1 MKIKNIL
8 PAVAVLLS
16 AASIATAQNTTTA
29 VQPANKQN
37 IAVKPATRASYEGVE
52 LIRQKDAS
60 GKDKDLLVR
69 VQVDASKLDLQSTEA
84 LAVSPYLA
92 SQNDPSKR
100 VDLKELVIAG
110 NNRALAIKRSI
121 ALHNAPKDFKESSE
135 LVKFT
140 KLSRKIIT
148 LQRTIP
154 FEDWMKKSDLF
165 VRERTFGCATCF
177 NDQYGAPLLLGSL
190 RAEPYLPNFKTE
202 YITPEV
208 EAVKRRADKIE
219 THFNYKVGRH
229 ELLHDF
235 GNNAKEFEFVDK
247 FMRSFTDDDNI
258 QMSDYVIDGYAS
270 PEGDFN
276 SNMSLSQRR
285 ANSFADYMR
294 TTYGIARNKMR
305 INWHGEDWKGLRAA
319 VEKSDYAN
327 KNAIINIIDSYST
340 DVQRETRIKALDG
353 GNTYN
358 RLLQELY
365 PPLRRNE
372 MTVGYTV
379 KAFDLEEALKVYHT
393 KPSQLSIEEFFRVA
407 NTFKEGSEDFLE
419 VFLTAHKFYPNDA
432 VTNLNTAAAYI
443 NIDAPETNVEALK
456 KAEEMLQKAPKDAPE
471 TMNNKAIVLFKK
483 GDVEQARKLFE
494 AAAAKQSRAAVS
506 NLHEMDKWK
515 ESL

>member
-8 PAVAVLLS
+8 PAVAVFLS
-16 AASIATAQNTTTA
+16 VASFAMAQNTT
-29 VQPANKQN
+29 PAAKSKKQN
-37 IAVKPATRASYEGVE
+37 VATNPYLRATYNGVE

-60 GKDKDLLVR
+60 GKDKDLLIR
-69 VQVDASKLDLQSTEA
+69 MQVDVSNLNLQSSE
-84 LAVSPYLA
+84 AVSVAPYLA
-92 SQNDPSKR
+92 SKKDPNKR
-100 VDLKELVIAG
+100 VDLKELIVAG
-110 NNRALAIKRSI
+110 NNRALVIKRNI
-121 ALHNAPKDFKESSE
+121 ALNNAPQSVKNSSE
-135 LVKFT
+135 LVKYS
-140 KLSRKIIT
+140 KLPRRVIT
-148 LQRTIP
+148 LQRTVP
-154 FEDWMKKSDLF
+154 FEEWMKMSDLYI
-165 VRERTFGCATCF
+165 RERTFGCATCS
-177 NDQYGAPLLLGSL
+177 NAPCGDGILIGSL
-190 RAEPYLPNFKTE
+190 RAEPYVPMFKPE
-202 YITPEV
+202 FIKPEV

-229 ELLHDF
+229 ELLRNF
-235 GNNAKEFEFVDK
+235 GNNAKEFDFVDK
-247 FMRSFTDDDNI
+247 FMHSFSEDENI

-270 PEGDFN
+270 PEGNFN
-276 SNMSLSQRR
+276 SNIALSQRR

-294 TTYGIARNKMR
+294 TTYGISRSKMR

-319 VEKSDYAN
+319 VEKSNFAN

-340 DVQRETRIKALDG
+340 DVQREARIKALDG
-353 GNTYN
+353 GKTYN

-379 KAFDLEEALKVYHT
+379 KAFDLEEALTVYRT
-393 KPSQLSIEEFFRVA
+393 KPSQLSLEEFFRVA
-407 NTFKEGSEDFLE
+407 NTFKQGSEEFLE
-419 VFLTAHKFYPNDA
+419 VFLTAHKFFPNDA

-443 NIDAPETNVEALK
+443 NIDAPETNVDALK
-456 KAEEMLQKAPKDAPE
+456 KAEEMLQKAPKDAVE